1 MRFNSPAWDLGA
13 AEIVRP
19 RTRDFV
25 DTCQLAEVIAT
36 RTRLTWSFAYIEKAQ
51 SENEDY
57 TLKEDSGFRNL
68 SEAPGVQEHFV
79 DSCQQARGLREGSPL
94 GNCRRR
100 GENENP
106 EKVRYPRGGSGV
118 TISAI

>member
-1 MRFNSPAWDLGA
+1 MRFRSPAWDLGA

-36 RTRLTWSFAYIEKAQ
+36 RTRLVGRLRISKSPT
-51 SENEDY
+51 ENEDY
-57 TLKEDSGFRNL
+57 TLKEDSGFKNL
-68 SEAPGVQEHFV
+68 SEAPA
-79 DSCQQARGLREGSPL
+79 SKSTLLTAANRRGGLGEGSPL

-100 GENENP
+100 GENEIR
-106 EKVRYPRGGSGV
+106 KRRVTLRGGAG
-118 TISAI
+118 